1 MTLLL
6 YVSKDIMI
14 PYISL
19 NLYNNDIAILSS
31 VKIYHDPLYFI
42 LAY

>member
-1 MTLLL
+1 
-6 YVSKDIMI
+6 MI

-19 NLYNNDIAILSS
+19 NLYNNDIAILC
-31 VKIYHDPLYFI
+31 VKRYHDSLYFI